1 MKKKAFALALILLAT
16 WFGDEAGSVEPS
28 PGEEGWVTMPS
39 GGKPAYMGIQGGT
52 MPVSLLV
59 SGDGSSLLTFVGRT
73 GNDFLEVL
81 RRANTPLPSFGNSTS
96 PRRDSLSLTPANTG
110 LFAGNATAS
119 LPVFA
124 LSGDVLAKQAWF
136 DSLAPFGFSSR
147 PLSIEGQAAKPDI
160 TTLRKKRYK
169 IFFPDALKLRH

>member
-1 MKKKAFALALILLAT
+1 MKKNSFILVLGIIFLAASTFADTLPENA
-16 WFGDEAGSVEPS
+16 D
-28 PGEEGWVTMPS
+28 GWVTMPA
-39 GGKPAYMGIQGGT
+39 GAKPAYMGIHGGT

-81 RRANTPLPSFGNSTS
+81 RKANTPLPSFGNSTT
-96 PRRDSLSLTPANTG
+96 PRRNSLALKAAKTG

-124 LSGDVLAKQAWF
+124 VSGDVLAKQAWF
-136 DSLAPFGFSSR
+136 DSLEPFGFSTR

-160 TTLRKKRYK
+160 QPARSKKYRLVLPESFSIK
-169 IFFPDALKLRH
+169 P